1 MLLLQAV
8 DYSKCEMTIPTVTVN
23 KEVTLMITLRNKH
36 KDLVIDESEKITVTV
51 LFDKTMESVFVK
63 LMKEVGDGRYE
74 ASFTASRC
82 GYYIISI
89 IVDGHHIPGS
99 PYK

>member
-1 MLLLQAV
+1 
-8 DYSKCEMTIPTVTVN
+8 
-23 KEVTLMITLRNKH
+23 MITLRDSDNDFVNGK
-36 KDLVIDESEKITVTV
+36 SEKVTVTV
-51 LFDKTMESVFVK
+51 LFDKTMESAFVK
-63 LMKEVGDGRYE
+63 PIKEVGGGRYE

-82 GYYIISI
+82 GYYMISI

>member
-1 MLLLQAV
+1 MP
-8 DYSKCEMTIPTVTVN
+8 DYSKCEVTIPTVIIN
-23 KEVTLMITLRNKH
+23 AEATLVITLRDSHN
-36 KDLVIDESEKITVTV
+36 DLMTGKSENLTVTV
-51 LFDKTMESVFVK
+51 LFDKTEELVSVK
-63 LMKEVGDGRYE
+63 PIKEAGFGRYE

-82 GYYIISI
+82 GHYMISI

>member
-1 MLLLQAV
+1 
-8 DYSKCEMTIPTVTVN
+8 MTIPTVSVN
-23 KEVTLMITLRNKH
+23 KEATLMVTLRNEH
-36 KDLVIDESEKITVTV
+36 YDIVIDESEKIMVTV
-51 LFDKTMESVFVK
+51 LFDKTMESVFVSPI
-63 LMKEVGDGRYE
+63 KEVGSGRYE

-82 GYYIISI
+82 GYYMISI

>member
-1 MLLLQAV
+1 
-8 DYSKCEMTIPTVTVN
+8 MTIPTVTV
-23 KEVTLMITLRNKH
+23 KEEATLIITLRDSDNDFMTGK
-36 KDLVIDESEKITVTV
+36 SETLAVTV
-51 LFDKTMESVFVK
+51 LFDKTKEFVFVK
-63 LMKEVGDGRYE
+63 PIKEVGGGRYE

-82 GYYIISI
+82 GYYMISI

>member
-1 MLLLQAV
+1 
-8 DYSKCEMTIPTVTVN
+8 
-23 KEVTLMITLRNKH
+23 MITLRNKH
-36 KDLVIDESEKITVTV
+36 NDLVIDEYEKIMVTV
-51 LFDKTMESVFVK
+51 LFDKTMESVFVNPI
-63 LMKEVGDGRYE
+63 KEVGGGRYE

-82 GYYIISI
+82 GYYMISI